1 LSESSLPA
9 PHPVIDDK
17 IEAECGADELCVAGV
32 AYGGYDNPKLTY
44 SKSVKM
50 WQGSNKISI
59 LSSAVGLAVSSRALI
74 DTCFTSDHF
83 VV

>member
-1 LSESSLPA
+1 LSEL
-9 PHPVIDDK
+9 HPFIDKTQSESFID
-17 IEAECGADELCVAGV
+17 GLYVTGT

-59 LSSAVGLAVSSRALI
+59 LSSAMGLAVS
-74 DTCFTSDHF
+74 
-83 VV
+83 